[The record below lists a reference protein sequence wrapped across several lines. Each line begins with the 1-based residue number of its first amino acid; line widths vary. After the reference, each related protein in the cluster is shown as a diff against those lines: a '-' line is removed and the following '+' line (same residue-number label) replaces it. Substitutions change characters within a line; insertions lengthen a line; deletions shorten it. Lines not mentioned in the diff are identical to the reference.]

1 MDRIPRPPEAFFEG
15 TPPAV
20 RVYIELLHDA
30 LDRLHQRVEVE
41 GVEPTNN
48 NAERVLRQAV
58 IWRKLSFGT
67 QSSDGSRFVERMRT
81 VVETCCRQ
89 KRDVFAWMIEAVDAH
104 FHGKPTPSLMLR
116 M

>member
-1 MDRIPRPPEAFFEG
+1 MRAWRRSCKG
-15 TPPAV
+15 
-20 RVYIELLHDA
+20 LLEYKEH
-30 LDRLHQRVEVE
+30 LWTLVEVE
-41 GVEPTNN
+41 GVEPTND

-81 VVETCCRQ
+81 VVEMCRRQ